1 MHFYVFLINKKPEKQ
16 QIAVQK
22 RESPQSS
29 AIFVAGR
36 HPPKEGDIWMFP
48 FGNVDLWRVNL
59 KQKQCFEGG
68 RPFSSHELWTSQ
80 SCVAF
85 LKGFLYV

>member
-36 HPPKEGDIWMFP
+36 HPPKEGDI
-48 FGNVDLWRVNL
+48 
-59 KQKQCFEGG
+59 
-68 RPFSSHELWTSQ
+68 
-80 SCVAF
+80 
-85 LKGFLYV
+85 